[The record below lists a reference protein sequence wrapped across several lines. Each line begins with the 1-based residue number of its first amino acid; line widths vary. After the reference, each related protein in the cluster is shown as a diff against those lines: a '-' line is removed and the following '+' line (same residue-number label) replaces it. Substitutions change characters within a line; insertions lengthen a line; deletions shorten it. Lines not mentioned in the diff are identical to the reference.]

1 MQKEI
6 AIAITSVV
14 ERIKIKW
21 NKKYDSLTK
30 EIVAIPNPSF
40 DLGLPNPLDLSDPRC
55 APYFF
60 NHSKINPPYGY
71 AVGPTSRV
79 LDDLAGLYKN
89 SPYFS
94 YSDYR

>member
-1 MQKEI
+1 M
-6 AIAITSVV
+6 IAITNAVK
-14 ERIKIKW
+14 RIKTKS

-40 DLGLPNPLDLSDPRC
+40 DLGLPNPLDLSNPKF
-55 APYFF
+55 APHFY
-60 NHSKINPPYGY
+60 NHSSINPPYGY
-71 AVGPTSRV
+71 AVGPTGRV